1 MTGRNRD
8 GEPLSIDEYVTRAN
22 AICQTYFI
30 DRRPQQPSSIDDM
43 VGYLDETIPD
53 TRDAV
58 KELRKLTPP
67 KTHEE
72 TVRQWML
79 ILDIAVKSLEEIK
92 DTLENGNVSEGT
104 ELLGR
109 FRAVEDRVNQLA
121 RDIGADTCAE

>member
-1 MTGRNRD
+1 
-8 GEPLSIDEYVTRAN
+8 
-22 AICQTYFI
+22 
-30 DRRPQQPSSIDDM
+30 
-43 VGYLDETIPD
+43 
-53 TRDAV
+53 
-58 KELRKLTPP
+58 
-67 KTHEE
+67 
-72 TVRQWML
+72 ML